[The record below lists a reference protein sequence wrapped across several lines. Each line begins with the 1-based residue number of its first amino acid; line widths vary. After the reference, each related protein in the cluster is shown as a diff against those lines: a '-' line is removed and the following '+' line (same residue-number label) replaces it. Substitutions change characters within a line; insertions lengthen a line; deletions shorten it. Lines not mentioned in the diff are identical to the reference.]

1 MARHL
6 GFWSLV
12 AAIILTALGRPVA
25 GADLTQAGVVVEVY
39 DHAGVSVETLTRAKS
54 DVSRIYADM
63 GVEVLWTG
71 APATNAHGRFVIHL
85 IIRPKAS
92 RPRMMGNALG
102 DSRGTGGT
110 AFVYHE
116 RVLHVARARDLEVAR
131 VLAYAMAHEMGHLL
145 LPYPSHSIAGIM
157 QADWDGHD
165 FRDMAAGSLAFTP
178 AEASAIR
185 ARALRTGGVAAD
197 REKPL
202 PHPEMGGMPTKQS
215 ARRCATITFADRRR
229 AQLNAVCQVHH
240 TLIDLDDVE
249 AHPESRLLSR
259 GISERTTRRLG
270 KSWPPTRCPRR
281 GRRVPRSRSHH
292 RAALTRAAL
301 PASVGNAGRAC
312 VSRGA
317 SRQTW
322 SSVYA
327 DLGQAASRSP
337 RMIKRFDKAWKS
349 ATVAAPCPRRIPHDF
364 RRTAVRN
371 MVRQGMPERV
381 AMALAGHKTRS
392 VFDRYNI
399 VSPSDPRAAAAQLSG
414 LTGTIQGQTGEGGLQ
429 TNSEQRRIR

>member
-6 GFWSLV
+6 GFRTLV

-25 GADLTQAGVVVEVY
+25 AADLTQAGVVVEVFN
-39 DHAGVSVETLTRAKS
+39 HAGVSAETLTRAKS

-63 GVEVLWTG
+63 GVEIVWTD

-110 AFVYHE
+110 AFVYRE
-116 RVLHVARARDLEVAR
+116 RVLDVARARDLEVAR

-197 REKPL
+197 HEKPL
-202 PHPEMGGMPTKQS
+202 PHPEMGGSADQPS
-215 ARRCATITFADRRR
+215 ARRFATIT
-229 AQLNAVCQVHH
+229 L
-240 TLIDLDDVE
+240 LIDDV
-249 AHPESRLLSR
+249 RNLL
-259 GISERTTRRLG
+259 
-270 KSWPPTRCPRR
+270 C
-281 GRRVPRSRSHH
+281 VPMSITSRS
-292 RAALTRAAL
+292 
-301 PASVGNAGRAC
+301 
-312 VSRGA
+312 
-317 SRQTW
+317 
-322 SSVYA
+322 
-327 DLGQAASRSP
+327 
-337 RMIKRFDKAWKS
+337 M
-349 ATVAAPCPRRIPHDF
+349 
-364 RRTAVRN
+364 
-371 MVRQGMPERV
+371 
-381 AMALAGHKTRS
+381 
-392 VFDRYNI
+392 
-399 VSPSDPRAAAAQLSG
+399 
-414 LTGTIQGQTGEGGLQ
+414 
-429 TNSEQRRIR
+429 